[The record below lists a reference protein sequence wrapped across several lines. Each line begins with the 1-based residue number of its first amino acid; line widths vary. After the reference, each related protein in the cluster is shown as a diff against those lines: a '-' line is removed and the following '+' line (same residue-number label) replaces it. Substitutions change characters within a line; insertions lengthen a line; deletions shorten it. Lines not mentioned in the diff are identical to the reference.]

1 MIKLITT
8 GKIKPSIMSNNF
20 ENKVI
25 AVTGGASGIG
35 RATCKLLSSRGA
47 ILSIADIQASA
58 LESLSTEIEA
68 AGGKVLTTVVDVS
81 SRPQIE
87 AWFVILL
94 SLLALSRLNLH
105 HSSLTGLFWRFNLV
119 GTIGS
124 MRSNTDY

>member
-1 MIKLITT
+1 MPFDIKLITT
-8 GKIKPSIMSNNF
+8 LTNKPNIMSNNF

-35 RATCKLLSSRGA
+35 RSTCKLLSSRGA
-47 ILSIADIQASA
+47 ILSIADVQVSA
-58 LESLSTEIEA
+58 LESLSTEIQT

-94 SLLALSRLNLH
+94 RPLDLS
-105 HSSLTGLFWRFNLV
+105 RFNLQYSGLGAYIFV
-119 GTIGS
+119 FEFI
-124 MRSNTDY
+124 